1 MTPATESYITATT
14 VICRNKVIQNGRE
27 ILNLPEEDLP
37 GFLLAVY
44 RNLEVQYPK
53 FHKMDLL
60 SKMGWLAAEC
70 LLDGSSLNQRVSPQ
84 RIGVVLSNANSSLDT
99 DLKYFETTRVMASPA
114 LFVYTLPNIVTGEIC
129 IRHGF
134 KGENA
139 FFVQEEFDADFMQ
152 QYMSQL
158 INNNILQA
166 GICGWVDLLGQQYKT
181 VLFLVEKEARG
192 LAQPFNTANI
202 IKNFTTENG

>member
-1 MTPATESYITATT
+1 MSPATESYITATT
-14 VICRNKVIQNGRE
+14 VICQNKVIRNGKE
-27 ILNLPEEDLP
+27 ILDLPEEDLT
-37 GFLLAVY
+37 GFLLAAY
-44 RNLEVQYPK
+44 RDLAVQYPK

-60 SKMGWLAAEC
+60 SKLGWLAAEW
-70 LLDGSSLNQRVSPQ
+70 LLEGNDLVQRILPQ
-84 RIGVVLSNANSSLDT
+84 RIGVILANANSSLDT
-99 DLKYFETTRVMASPA
+99 DLKYFETTRTMASPA

-129 IRHGF
+129 IRHGL

-139 FFVQEEFDADFMQ
+139 FFVQEDFDADFIQ

-158 INNNILQA
+158 MNNNILQA

-192 LAQPFNTANI
+192 LALPFNTTNI
-202 IKNFTTENG
+202 IKTFTTENG